1 MSQRLVIA
9 LAGGLTGLMLVVAA
23 AVGFSL
29 MSRTAASAQ
38 AQVAP
43 VPAQVPAQAPA
54 AGDTAV
60 QAALSPDVAAQIALN
75 VAPGASVTKTPE
87 LVSYNGTVAYE
98 VLLDQGTVYVD
109 ANNGKVLSNSVQ
121 QTNGG
126 FGQFGGRG
134 GHEGSEHES
143 GGFDD

>member
-29 MSRTAASAQ
+29 FSRTAATAQ

-43 VPAQVPAQAPA
+43 LPVQVPTQAPA
-54 AGDTAV
+54 AGDTAA

-75 VAPGASVTKTPE
+75 VAPGASVTRTPE

-98 VLLDQGTVYVD
+98 VLLDQGKVYVD

-121 QTNGG
+121 QTTGG
-126 FGQFGGRG
+126 CGQFGGR
-134 GHEGSEHES
+134 EGSEHEP